1 MRKVLITMALLAGL
15 TGFAQ
20 RHGHHQH
27 QGAALKDMTP
37 EQVATLQTKKM
48 ALALDLTQ
56 QQQQQVMEIH
66 LKEATERKK
75 KMEERKSKKEQ
86 REKQRPSADERFE
99 MANARLEKQ
108 LAHQAKMKEILTDE
122 QYLQWKKMNH
132 RRHHGKKRM
141 EMGSSRG

>member
-1 MRKVLITMALLAGL
+1 MALLAGFS
-15 TGFAQ
+15 GFAQ
-20 RHGHHQH
+20 RHGPQKHP
-27 QGAALKDMTP
+27 GAILKDMTP
-37 EQVATLQTKKM
+37 EQVATLKTKKL
-48 ALALDLTQ
+48 ALALDLTEAQ
-56 QQQQQVMEIH
+56 QKQMMQIELENAKLRNEIR
-66 LKEATERKK
+66 AERK
-75 KMEERKSKKEQ
+75 
-86 REKQRPSADERFE
+86 EKGEKPDADERFE